1 MHGEIKTVE
10 TVFLLLLGFVVLFG
24 ELARRMKLAYP
35 VVLVV
40 GGLLLSLLPG
50 LPMVRL
56 NPELFFLVVLPPL
69 LFHAAWQT
77 SLREFRYNLVSI
89 LLMASGL
96 VMFTV
101 IGVAIAGEQLFSF
114 LNWKTGFLLG
124 AILAPTDAIAA
135 GAIAKRVGLPEQITN
150 ILEGESLINDATGL
164 LALEFGLALVMS
176 GETPSASTGALR
188 LIYLLI
194 AGVGVGL
201 FVAWIVHWLERHI
214 DDAPIEL
221 TLGLVSAYTAY
232 IVAEELH
239 ASGVL
244 AVITAGFYLS
254 RKSATFFTPP
264 VRLQAYALWDTID
277 FVLNGLVFVLIG
289 LQLPFV
295 LAGLH
300 SYRRLTLLG
309 DGLAIS
315 ALVIALRLIWVYPSS
330 YVAFLVRRHILKQPE
345 TPPKAKQMFITGW
358 TGMRGVLALAAALS
372 IPETLSDGRPF
383 PGRDMILFLTFCV
396 ILVTLVCQGLTLP
409 WLIRTLGL
417 GGGGEDRS
425 EEEYARSRMT
435 EVARD
440 FLHAEPSRDLL
451 QSAQIVGPSA
461 HHQGPYMPLMVDP
474 SADGAST
481 GSVPHQAI
489 SLELLNAQRGVL
501 LELRSQGRISDT
513 VLRKLERDLD
523 LKETQLLDAQH

>member
-1 MHGEIKTVE
+1 VHGEIKTVE

-24 ELARRMKLAYP
+24 ELARKMKLAYP
-35 VVLVV
+35 IVLVI
-40 GGLLLSLLPG
+40 GGLLLSLVPG
-50 LPMVRL
+50 LPTIRL

-77 SLREFRYNLVSI
+77 SWREFRYNLVSI

-96 VMFTV
+96 VIFTV
-101 IGVAIAGEQLFSF
+101 LGVAIAGERLFSF

-135 GAIAKRVGLPEQITN
+135 TAIAKRVGLPQQITD

-176 GETPSASTGALR
+176 GETPSASAGALR
-188 LIYLLI
+188 LIYLVT
-194 AGVGVGL
+194 AGIGIGL
-201 FVAWIVHWLERHI
+201 LVAWIVHWLELHI
-214 DDAPIEL
+214 EDAPTEL

-254 RKSATFFTPP
+254 RKSATFFSPP

-300 SYRRLTLLG
+300 NYSRLTLLG
-309 DGLAIS
+309 DAVAIS
-315 ALVIALRLIWVYPSS
+315 ALVIALRLLWVYPSS

-345 TPPKAKQMFITGW
+345 APPKAKQMFITGW

-383 PGRDMILFLTFCV
+383 PGRDMILFLTFFV
-396 ILVTLVCQGLTLP
+396 ILATLVLQGMTLP
-409 WLIRTLGL
+409 WLIRALGL
-417 GGGGEDRS
+417 GGAGEDRR
-425 EEEYARSRMT
+425 EEEYARSRMAQA
-435 EVARD
+435 ARD
-440 FLHAEPSRDLL
+440 FLNAEPSGDPLE
-451 QSAQIVGPSA
+451 SAWMVEVA
-461 HHQGPYMPLMVDP
+461 TEYQGPGLAVTLDQWPDEISM
-474 SADGAST
+474 
-481 GSVPHQAI
+481 GS
-489 SLELLNAQRGVL
+489 
-501 LELRSQGRISDT
+501 
-513 VLRKLERDLD
+513 
-523 LKETQLLDAQH
+523 LKD